1 MIRKLSA
8 NTYYLHPSKVAR
20 NFGGWDAA
28 VWRVRAAGADHRKAI
43 AVFKR
48 AHPAIPLQPRRERS
62 AAW

>member
-1 MIRKLSA
+1 MIRKLNA
-8 NTYYLHPSKVAR
+8 NTYCLHPAKVAR

-28 VWRVRAAGADHRKAI
+28 VWHVRAAGASHRKAI

-48 AHPAIPLQPRRERS
+48 ARPAIPLQPRRERS

>member
-8 NTYYLHPSKVAR
+8 NTYCLHPSKVAR

-28 VWRVRAAGADHRKAI
+28 VWRVRAAGDHRKAI

-48 AHPAIPLQPRRERS
+48 ARPAIPLQPRRERS
-62 AAW
+62 ATG

>member
-1 MIRKLSA
+1 MIRKLNT
-8 NTYYLHPSKVAR
+8 NTYCLHPSKVAR

-28 VWRVRAAGADHRKAI
+28 IRHVRAAGADHRKVI

-48 AHPAIPLQPRRERS
+48 ARPAIALQPRRERS

>member
-1 MIRKLSA
+1 LIRKLSA
-8 NTYYLHPSKVAR
+8 NTYCLHPSKVAR
-20 NFGGWDAA
+20 NFGGWEAA
-28 VWRVRAAGADHRKAI
+28 IRHVRAAGADRRKAI